1 MNSNQFDDLF
11 EKISKISDLSERVP
25 SNFRNDV
32 FTTLYKALKDG
43 NDIPI
48 QLDNIAKDSID
59 RLSLKT
65 FIEDKKPAS
74 NIERSLLFVYYL
86 ENNSDEPITI
96 ELIAACYQI
105 CNLKEPGNLGQ
116 NLRDACSSR
125 YGYLAVNADTYATTA
140 KGKAFC
146 NS

>member
-1 MNSNQFDDLF
+1 MNSDKFEELYNQ
-11 EKISKISDLSERVP
+11 ISRISDLSERVP

-32 FTTLYKALKDG
+32 FTTLYKALKD
-43 NDIPI
+43 NNEESML
-48 QLDNIAKDSID
+48 LDNIAKDTID
-59 RLSLKT
+59 RISLKT

-125 YGYLAVNADTYATTA
+125 YGYLAVNADTYATTK
-140 KGKAFC
+140 KGKEFC